1 MDLSL
6 PEEIVALKATVARL
20 FERQVLPVM
29 DGFDAIETL
38 KTDPLTKEIPILA
51 VTAQVMAQDRSRSIE
66 LGADGFVT
74 KPINIESFQSEINR
88 VIG

>member
-29 DGFDAIETL
+29 DDF
-38 KTDPLTKEIPILA
+38 EIRI
-51 VTAQVMAQDRSRSIE
+51 
-66 LGADGFVT
+66 DG
-74 KPINIESFQSEINR
+74 
-88 VIG
+88 